1 MKKISIAFFALLFA
15 ICLTCFLPQKE
26 VFAKTSNESTF
37 VLGQNAVS
45 CVLADGD
52 TGYIIYQ
59 KNATDKRPIASM
71 TKIMTLL
78 VIYDNINAGKLK
90 LDDEVTVSQTAAGMG
105 GSQAF
110 LDAQSVHKVGDLI
123 KTIVVASANDSCV
136 ALAEHL
142 YGDVENFV
150 SEMNKKA
157 LQLDLKATNFVNCT
171 GLPALNQ
178 YSCAIDCVKMF
189 FALIHQNNNYFDY
202 STIWMDDFQHPSG
215 RITSLTNTN
224 KLVKF
229 YEGCDGGKT
238 GYTNEAHH
246 CLCATAKRGDTRL
259 IACVLAEPDSKTR
272 FAEVSQMFN
281 YGFANFNTKVY
292 LNKETVIET
301 KINNGKSKVLE
312 VKPQNN
318 LTAFLKKG
326 ETGEEISVVTEF
338 NKTSAPFYL
347 GETVG
352 TAFLIKKG
360 EVIAQTPLIS
370 TMDVKKKSYF
380 DSIEEIIKQW

>member
-1 MKKISIAFFALLFA
+1 MKKTTITFFALLFA
-15 ICLTCFLPQKE
+15 IWLTSFLPNKY
-26 VFAKTSNESTF
+26 VVGKTSEVSQLN
-37 VLGQNAVS
+37 LGQNAVS

-52 TGYIIYQ
+52 SGEVVYQ
-59 KNATDKRPIASM
+59 KNATEKRPIASM

-78 VIYDNINAGKLK
+78 VIYDNINEGKLN
-90 LDDEVTVSQTAAGMG
+90 LDDDITISQNAAGMG

-110 LDAQSVHKVGDLI
+110 LDAQSVHKASNLI
-123 KTIVVASANDSCV
+123 KTIIVASANDSCV

-142 YGDVENFV
+142 YGTVDNFV

-157 LQLDLKATNFVNCT
+157 MQLDLKATNFVNCT

-189 FALIHQNNNYFDY
+189 FALIHQDNNYFDY

-224 KLVKF
+224 KLVRF

-272 FAEVSQMFN
+272 FSEVSQMFN
-281 YGFANFNTKVY
+281 YGFANYSTTVY

-301 KINNGKSKVLE
+301 EIKNGQSKILE
-312 VKPQNN
+312 VKPKNN
-318 LTAFLKKG
+318 LTAFLRKG
-326 ETGEEISVVTEF
+326 DTNNDIIVVTEF
-338 NKTSAPFYL
+338 EKTSAPFYV

-352 TAFLIKKG
+352 TAFLVKNG
-360 EVIAQTPLIS
+360 DVIAQTPLVS
-370 TMDVKKKSYF
+370 AMDVKAKSYF
-380 DSIEEIIKQW
+380 YSIEEIIQHW